1 MKIKVITFF
10 DNANIGSE
18 LQAYAMNK
26 YLNSLGYTDVTFIK
40 RGYRGKLKKGL
51 ALIDRK
57 IKTLFLSKDIK
68 SLSAVKQEY
77 SKKHAV
83 ISSETKKKISF
94 FSSNNLKSEFC
105 DLTSMKKQND
115 CIYLCGSD
123 QIWSPL
129 IYPIVKEN
137 FLSVVDRAHKIAYA
151 PSFGVNQLPGSFKKT
166 VSQFIRDFDYIAM
179 REEGAAN
186 IVSELCGRNI
196 QTVVD
201 PVFLVDE
208 QNWYELS
215 EYSEIY
221 VSEPYV
227 FCYFLDDPDSIT
239 KKYIKDI
246 AGNKKIIYIC
256 YKQYFDEFENS
267 TFYDI
272 DPADFLNLIKNSHA
286 VITDSFHATAFS
298 IIFEKNIKIYSRNQP
313 EELHQDGRIRS
324 LLKCL
329 DIPIEI
335 DDYDSEEHKTDYRA
349 VKTKLLDLAEKS
361 RAFLRDSLEKN
372 DKNGGN
378 DVSRNK

>member
-10 DNANIGSE
+10 NNANIGSE
-18 LQAYAMNK
+18 LQAYAMKK

-40 RGYRGKLKKGL
+40 RGYQGKLKKGL

-83 ISSETKKKISF
+83 LSAETKKKISK

-105 DLTSMKKQND
+105 NLTSMKKQND
-115 CIYLCGSD
+115 CTYLCGSD

-129 IYPIVKEN
+129 IYPIIKEN
-137 FLSVVDRAHKIAYA
+137 FLSAVDKGRKIGYA
-151 PSFGVNQLPGSFKKT
+151 PSFGVNRLPGSFKKT

-179 REEGAAN
+179 REEGAAK
-186 IVSELCGRNI
+186 IVSEICGRNV

-201 PVFLVDE
+201 PVFLVNE

-215 EYSEIY
+215 ERSNIDI
-221 VSEPYV
+221 SEPYV
-227 FCYFLDDPDSIT
+227 FCYFLDEPDSIT
-239 KKYIKDI
+239 KKHIKDI
-246 AGNKKIIYIC
+246 VGNKKIVYIC
-256 YKQYFDEFENS
+256 YKQYFEEFENS
-267 TFYDI
+267 VFYDI
-272 DPADFLNLIKNSHA
+272 DPADFLYLIKYSDT

-313 EELHQDGRIRS
+313 KELHQDGRIRS

-335 DDYDSEEHKTDYRA
+335 DDYDFKEHKTDYRT
-349 VKTKLLDLAEKS
+349 VKTKLFDLTEKS
-361 RAFLRDSLEKN
+361 RAFLRDSL
-372 DKNGGN
+372 DKTDKVGGN
-378 DVSRNK
+378 DVSGNK